1 MNRQQ
6 RRAHGHHKLK
16 ARIRTSRDLLDPTNP
31 AQCPDCDA
39 EIVVIATTTTAQGG
53 AVHEVEVRHDDS
65 CPWYAD
71 LKRDLR

>member
-31 AQCPDCDA
+31 AQCPD
-39 EIVVIATTTTAQGG
+39 I
-53 AVHEVEVRHDDS
+53 HEVEVRHDDS